1 MRIIDWSSDVCSSD
15 LADGGALGGGND
27 DIGHELGLLEYVCH
41 NPVCRCSYQLV
52 CDCER
57 WRASGTHTE
66 DRALEP
72 TIIPTWPSARSSR
85 SPPTSAVAAGTMRSV
100 VDTIWRSEEHT
111 SELQSLLR
119 ISYAV
124 FCLQTKKLI
133 NQHHT
138 RNTYTI
144 N

>member
-100 VDTIWRSEEHT
+100 VDTIWRTGRSEERRVGNECVST
-111 SELQSLLR
+111 CRSRWSP
-119 ISYAV
+119 S
-124 FCLQTKKLI
+124 T
-133 NQHHT
+133 
-138 RNTYTI
+138 
-144 N
+144 

>member
-1 MRIIDWSSDVCSSD
+1 MFFFFKQKTAYEMRISDWSSDVCSSD
-15 LADGGALGGGND
+15 L
-27 DIGHELGLLEYVCH
+27 DIGHELGLLQYVCH

-85 SPPTSAVAAGTMRSV
+85 SPPTSAVGQGQCGRWSIRSGGQG
-100 VDTIWRSEEHT
+100 SEAPPD
-111 SELQSLLR
+111 R
-119 ISYAV
+119 FA
-124 FCLQTKKLI
+124 F
-133 NQHHT
+133 
-138 RNTYTI
+138 R
-144 N
+144 

>member
-1 MRIIDWSSDVCSSD
+1 MFFFFKQKTAYEMRISDWSSDVCSSD
-15 LADGGALGGGND
+15 L
-27 DIGHELGLLEYVCH
+27 DIGHELGLLQYVCH

-100 VDTIWRSEEHT
+100 VDTIWRTGQRSAAGSIRFPPKTGRAH
-111 SELQSLLR
+111 
-119 ISYAV
+119 V
-124 FCLQTKKLI
+124 
-133 NQHHT
+133 
-138 RNTYTI
+138 
-144 N
+144 